1 TQITVEPSSQTWL
14 PVSPYGLG
22 LYNAIPDISLSAD
35 FETQQDKDTAL
46 ANFQNQLEGAVF
58 VPEITILEPE
68 SEPIAQNSKEEEK
81 QDEENKTEET
91 ELLNDTKDEEIEA
104 GEIKGESIDITD
116 GLGGEP
122 SGQEQQSSFGPS
134 SAYGPAGPGFINKNS
149 EASDV
154 LDHLVITEIQIKS
167 VYNAYDEYV
176 IIYNPTAEDVSLAEW
191 SIQRT
196 TGGGGTMYKENF
208 ESGHLL
214 LAGSYFKIANSKSS
228 HTIKYEA
235 DMLYNTAL
243 NSFTLTDDNTV
254 FLVNSQDEI
263 ATGEEDTIVDKVGY
277 GDSFSPEFVSA
288 PNPEAGERLI
298 RRTNSS
304 GVFVDTDS
312 NAKDF
317 KITESAYFV
326 VPSTYTPDS
335 FYITINN
342 QGGDP
347 LLPGSVIEL
356 PAEYSDMG
364 EYMKGG
370 YHLVLDGPSWG
381 EPDEHFVGYFI
392 AYGSQ
397 LGLDTQRAI
406 IHFTNEKWNILYGC
420 YTGSC
425 DIYQTIFAEYGMRS
439 EDRDI
444 WEGKGDLESGDTLFI
459 GFIDW
464 APPSLS
470 PHNKDWM
477 DWINSNGPQPDRN
490 YFVAEYYFEVEE
502 EVKESE

>member
-1 TQITVEPSSQTWL
+1 MGDAE
-14 PVSPYGLG
+14 
-22 LYNAIPDISLSAD
+22 D
-35 FETQQDKDTAL
+35 
-46 ANFQNQLEGAVF
+46 
-58 VPEITILEPE
+58 
-68 SEPIAQNSKEEEK
+68 
-81 QDEENKTEET
+81 EET
-91 ELLNDTKDEEIEA
+91 EI

-122 SGQEQQSSFGPS
+122 SGQESTSSFGPN
-134 SAYGPAGPGFINKNS
+134 SAYGPAGPGSVNKNS
-149 EASDV
+149 EAPDV
-154 LDHLVITEIQIKS
+154 LDYLVITEIQIKS
-167 VYNAYDEYV
+167 AESVYDEYI
-176 IIYNPTAEDVSLAEW
+176 IIYNPTAEDVSLADW

-208 ESGHLL
+208 EAGHLL
-214 LAGSYFKIANSKSS
+214 LAGGYFKIANSKSS

-254 FLVNSQDEI
+254 FLVNSHEEI
-263 ATGEEDTIVDKVGY
+263 STGEEDTIVDKVGF
-277 GDSFSPEFVSA
+277 GDAFSPEFVSA
-288 PNPEAGERLI
+288 PNPEDGERLI

-317 KITESAYFV
+317 KITESAYFI

-335 FYITINN
+335 FYITIDN
-342 QGGDP
+342 QGGEP
-347 LLPGSVIEL
+347 ILPGSVIEL
-356 PAEYSDMG
+356 PVEYGDMG
-364 EYMKGG
+364 EYMDGG

-381 EPDEHFVGYFI
+381 DPDEHLVGYFI

-406 IHFTNEKWNILYGC
+406 IHFTSEKWNNLFKC

-425 DIYQTIFAEYGMRS
+425 DIYQTIFAENGMWS
-439 EDRDI
+439 EDREI

-464 APPSLS
+464 APWLPW
-470 PHNKDWM
+470 PYNGNKDWM
-477 DWINSNGPQPDRN
+477 DWINSNGPQPDRD

-502 EVKESE
+502 EMEEVEED